1 MKHLIK
7 AFAGFAL
14 ILFGYQ
20 ATAQDAHFSQYF
32 SSPLYTNPALTGQI
46 NGNLR
51 INSLYRTQ
59 WNPFGNTFNTFS
71 LSADARKNAFGFG
84 ILVLDQVSSEIN
96 FNTLNVQ
103 LSGSY
108 DLSYN
113 SGSVHHFVFGLQA
126 GIYGR
131 MVNSSKITTPDMY
144 EEGFGAVNGANED
157 FSSLNS
163 ISPDFNFGFLYFNG
177 SARRT
182 IAPFAGASIFHIIP
196 PSDSF
201 DGKTK
206 LPTRFLVH
214 GGLRIKTGNGLDV
227 TPHLKFAYQKEAID
241 GIIGATV
248 GYTLVDT
255 YTRIEGGLAYRY
267 GDALVPYVGFTYKD
281 LSAGFS
287 YDANVSSLSD
297 VGNFKN
303 TFELSLTYIF
313 KKYNYKEQYICP
325 RL

>member
-1 MKHLIK
+1 MRHLIK
-7 AFAGFAL
+7 AFAGLAL

-51 INSLYRTQ
+51 VNALYRTQ

-71 LSADARKNAFGFG
+71 LSADTRKNAFGLG
-84 ILVLDQVSSEIN
+84 IIVLDQVSSELN

-103 LSGSY
+103 LSASY

-113 SGSVHHFVFGLQA
+113 DPTVHHFVFGVQA

-131 MVNSSKITTPDMY
+131 MFNSNKITTPDMY
-144 EEGFGAVNGANED
+144 VDGFGAVNGANED
-157 FSSLNS
+157 FGGLNTV
-163 ISPDFNFGFLYFNG
+163 SPDINAGFLYFNG
-177 SARRT
+177 SSRRT
-182 IAPFAGASIFHIIP
+182 LAPFAGASVFHLLQP
-196 PSDSF
+196 KDSF
-201 DGKTK
+201 DGNQK
-206 LPTRFLVH
+206 LPMRYLVH
-214 GGLRIKTGNGLDV
+214 GGVRIRTSDGLDI
-227 TPHLKFAYQKEAID
+227 TPHVKFAYQKEAID
-241 GIIGATV
+241 GIIGANV
-248 GYTLVDT
+248 AYSLVDT
-255 YTRIEGGLAYRY
+255 YTRIVAGLGYRY

-281 LSAGFS
+281 LTAGFS
-287 YDANVSSLSD
+287 YDANVSNLSQI
-297 VGNFKN
+297 GTFKN